1 MSKYMSIS
9 TDGNRYPIKP
19 LDDSGKNYQTWLM
32 RMELILQGRDV
43 WDVIDPSTE
52 GVPRPTTPGQ
62 QLDDWV
68 QRDKKALTQ
77 IKCYVSNTA
86 LLSLCN
92 KVTTHDA
99 WKALS
104 DHYDGVRAQDA
115 SIITSK
121 LHHFKMDDS
130 KPLEQQINTM
140 HEL

>member
-1 MSKYMSIS
+1 
-9 TDGNRYPIKP
+9 
-19 LDDSGKNYQTWLM
+19 M
-32 RMELILQGRDV
+32 RMELILQGGDV
-43 WDVIDPSTE
+43 WDVVDPSTE

-68 QRDKKALTQ
+68 WRDKKALTQ
-77 IKCYVSNTA
+77 IKCYISDAT

-104 DHYDGVRAQDA
+104 DRYNGVGAQDA

-130 KPLEQQINTM
+130 KPLEPQINTM